1 MKPSRRYE
9 VVVLENDQPVLLCRR
24 TLELP
29 DDGDNRTPHGNPW
42 KTVEPPAEWI
52 ETCETLAQAKAVA
65 AERSEVLNT
74 LANLFDAETAV
85 SLYKRWDGEIIP
97 R

>member
-1 MKPSRRYE
+1 MKPGRRYE
-9 VVVLENDQPVLLCRR
+9 VVVLEDDQPVLLCRR
-24 TLELP
+24 RLELP
-29 DDGDNRTPHGNPW
+29 EDRNEGTPRGNPW